1 MTLGAPIA
9 GLRLPGRTFWLGL
22 LVAAPWL
29 NPFASGPSPAAV
41 QWLVSAGCAA
51 AFYVWITAQQSRLP
65 RQTNEVISAIALG
78 WLLAAVVSSF
88 FGLAQYMGW
97 AGEFGVWINASAA
110 GEAYANLRQR
120 NHLATLTNMG
130 LLAVVWAVRTH
141 RCGNVAWWLAAVLC
155 TANAATAS
163 RTGMTQLAAV
173 VGLVVLASGGQRK
186 RVIQLCVWG
195 LAIYL
200 LASAVLPLIS
210 NAFRGEAGQSV
221 LVRLS
226 QDLGC
231 SSRKILWSNVL
242 ELIAEKPWT
251 GWGWG
256 ELDYAHYAHLYRGE
270 RFCAILDNAH
280 NLPMHMAVELGVPFA
295 VLVSAATVWAMVRAR
310 PWRETDPARQLAW
323 GVVAMIALHSLVEYP
338 LWYGPFLGALGLC
351 IFVLWPDRFSPVAP
365 AQRKSGIVQAL
376 HKFVAIVIIAVVGYS
391 AFDYHRI
398 SQLYLMPEER
408 SERYRNDTLRK
419 ASSTWIFQHQV
430 EFAELT
436 LSLLEREN
444 AASQNTLA
452 LRLLHYSPEPQVI
465 EKVIGSALLL
475 GLEEQARWHLAR
487 YRVAFPNDHAAW
499 LKGSADMPTS
509 TDLTR

>member
-1 MTLGAPIA
+1 MH
-9 GLRLPGRTFWLGL
+9 
-22 LVAAPWL
+22 
-29 NPFASGPSPAAV
+29 S
-41 QWLVSAGCAA
+41 
-51 AFYVWITAQQSRLP
+51 
-65 RQTNEVISAIALG
+65 NEVGGAIAHG
-78 WLLAAVVSSF
+78 WLLAATTSSWL
-88 FGLAQYMGW
+88 GLVQYMGW
-97 AGEFGVWINASAA
+97 AGEFGAWINASAA

-120 NHLATLTNMG
+120 NQLATLTNMG

-141 RCGNVAWWLAAVLC
+141 RCGNVAWWLVAVLC

-173 VGLVVLASGGQRK
+173 VGLVVLASGEQRK

-210 NAFRGEAGQSV
+210 TAVRGEAGQSV

-242 ELIAEKPWT
+242 ELIAERPWA

-280 NLPMHMAVELGVPFA
+280 NLPLHMAVELGIPFA
-295 VLVSAATVWAMVRAR
+295 VLVSVATAWAVVRAR

-338 LWYGPFLGALGLC
+338 LWYGPFLLALGLC
-351 IFVLWPDRFSPVAP
+351 ILVLRPDAFSSLEP
-365 AQRKSGIVQAL
+365 AQRKSGLVRAL
-376 HKFVAIVIIAVVGYS
+376 HKFFAILIIATVVYS
-391 AFDYHRI
+391 AWDYHRI
-398 SQLYLMPEER
+398 SQLYLVPEER
-408 SERYRNDTLRK
+408 SERYRNDTLK
-419 ASSTWIFQHQV
+419 MASSTWIFRHQV

-436 LSLLEREN
+436 LSPLEREN

-452 LRLLHYSPEPQVI
+452 LRLLHYSPEPRVI
-465 EKVIGSALLL
+465 EKVIESALLL

-499 LKGSADMPTS
+499 LKGNAETPTS
-509 TDLTR
+509 TDLVR